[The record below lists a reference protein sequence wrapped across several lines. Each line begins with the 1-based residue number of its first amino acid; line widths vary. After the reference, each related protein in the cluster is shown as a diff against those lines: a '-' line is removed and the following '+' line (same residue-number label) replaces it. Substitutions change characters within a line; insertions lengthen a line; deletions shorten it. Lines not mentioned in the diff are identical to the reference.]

1 MREDATP
8 AAPLSR
14 RRTAGPGPP
23 SFAQERLWFF
33 DQVEPRSPVYNVTR
47 ALHLDGP
54 LDLGALQA
62 ALDVVVT
69 RHEAIRTSLEAVDGR
84 PVPRVAAP
92 GPVPLARVDL
102 ESRHPRADSEAVARL
117 LEEDARRPFDLSRDL
132 MLRATLFRLG
142 PERHILL
149 LVMHHIASDGW
160 SVQILLGEIAQCY
173 TASVSGRPAHLPDLP
188 VQYGDYAQWQRD
200 RLRGPIL
207 DRALTYWTRQL
218 RDLTPLELPAD
229 RPRPARQGYR
239 GGREPF
245 EVSAEITAALKLL
258 GRQERATL
266 FMTLLAAFQT
276 LLHRYSGRDDIA
288 VGSPV
293 AGRLHSGLR
302 GLIGFFVNTL
312 VLRCDLSGD
321 PPFRTL
327 LGRVRQVAVSAYEHQ
342 ELPFERL
349 VAELGPAR
357 TLSHAPLFQVMLAL
371 DNTPQAA
378 VAFAG
383 LVARGTPVDTGT
395 AKCDLTLAVRE
406 TASGLVGS
414 LEYSADLF
422 DVATVRRMLRHF
434 ETLLAGIAA
443 DPDQRLSAL
452 PLLTASERQH
462 LVVELN
468 ETQRAYPADRSIAE
482 LFEAQAAGA
491 PDAIA
496 LTFEGA
502 CLTYGDLD
510 RRANQLARRLRALGV
525 RPGIPVALCVE
536 RSLEMIVAL
545 LGILKAGGAY
555 VPLDPTYP
563 KQRLAF
569 MLDDTQAPVLLTQSR
584 LCAALPAPGPRVL
597 CLDTDWPAMAGD
609 SATTPVNLVTP
620 EHPAYIM
627 YTSGSTGRPK
637 GVRIPHRA
645 VVRLVKNTTYARLTA
660 DEVFLQLA
668 PLAFDASTFEIWG
681 SLLNGARLAI
691 APPGVLSVAELG
703 RVLRREQVTTLWL
716 TAALFHQ
723 VVEQDLDSLGPV
735 RQLLAG
741 GDVLSVP
748 HVRSALLRRPGC
760 RLINGYGP
768 TESTTFACCF
778 DVTAHGDVGSSV
790 PIGRPI
796 ANTRAHVLDRARQP
810 VPIGVPGE
818 LHLGGAGLAL
828 GYLNRPDLTAERFIP
843 DPFSDRPGDRLYRTG
858 DLVRYRPDG
867 NLEFLGRLDDQV
879 KIRGFRV
886 EPAEIEAVLREHPAV
901 RDAAVVAHEER
912 PGEKALVGYCVTR
925 AESESE
931 PATDELRRYLAERL
945 PAHMI
950 PASLIW
956 LAALPLTASGKVDR
970 RALPAPSVA
979 DRVVGRAASFG
990 PRDATEARL
999 VEIWEDLLCARPI
1012 GVADDF
1018 FELGGHSLLA
1028 VQMFARLREGLGVT
1042 LPLATLFQAPTIEGL
1057 AACIRKGQPLTS
1069 ERSLVAIRPTGGR
1082 PPLFA
1087 VPGVGGNVLCYGD
1100 LARLLPPDQ
1109 PVYGLQS
1116 RGLDG
1121 FATPP
1126 TRIEDIAAAFVDEI
1140 RAVQPEGPYY
1150 LVGAC
1155 MGGVVTWE
1163 MAQQLRG
1170 AGQEV
1175 GLLALLETWPP
1186 ARGVDASWLTPLG
1199 LRSRAMLEFTIGRLR
1214 LHLETLQRLRGPER
1228 VRYLHRQVGLFAR
1241 RLIQRDILGGNRPEF
1256 YRHVVTGANQLA
1268 FQRYEPRAFKGP
1280 VVFFRAEG
1288 RAVQSRDDPRLVWRE
1303 LATGGIEVHGI
1314 AAEDSGLMLV
1324 EPHVRLLAEQLG
1336 ACLDRA
1342 QAAFFEE
1349 RA

>member
-1 MREDATP
+1 MPENAAST
-8 AAPLSR
+8 APLSR
-14 RRTAGPGPP
+14 RRAEGPCPP

-33 DQVEPRSPVYNVTR
+33 DQFEPRSPVYHIAR

-62 ALDVVVT
+62 ALDMVAA
-69 RHEAIRTSLEAVDGR
+69 RHEAIRTSFEAVDGR
-84 PVPRVAAP
+84 PVPRVAAA
-92 GPVPLARVDL
+92 GPIPLARVDL
-102 ESRHPRADSEAVARL
+102 ESRGALTDSEAVAQFVA
-117 LEEDARRPFDLSRDL
+117 DAARRPFDLSRDL

-142 PERHILL
+142 ADRHILL
-149 LVMHHIASDGW
+149 FVMHHIASDGW
-160 SVQILLGEIAQCY
+160 SVQIFLRELAECY
-173 TASVSGRPAHLPDLP
+173 TASVSGRPARLRDLP

-200 RLRGPIL
+200 GLRGPVL

-218 RDLTPLELPAD
+218 RDLTPLELPTD
-229 RPRPARQGYR
+229 RPRPARQSYR

-245 EVSAEITAALKLL
+245 AISAEITTALKLL
-258 GRQERATL
+258 SRQGRATL

-293 AGRLHSGLR
+293 AGRLHSQLE

-327 LGRVRQVAVSAYEHQ
+327 LGRVQEIAVSAYEHQ
-342 ELPFERL
+342 ELPFEQL
-349 VAELGPAR
+349 VAELQPAR

-371 DNTPQAA
+371 DSTPRAT
-378 VAFAG
+378 VAFGG
-383 LVARGTPVDTGT
+383 LVASNTTVETAT
-395 AKCDLTLAVRE
+395 AKCDLTLFVRDS
-406 TASGLVGS
+406 AQGLVGS

-422 DVATVRRMLRHF
+422 DAATVRRMLGHF

-443 DPDQRLSAL
+443 DPGQRLSAL
-452 PLLTASERQH
+452 PLLNASERHQI
-462 LVVELN
+462 VAEWN
-468 ETQRAYPADRSIAE
+468 DTRRAYPADRSIAE
-482 LFEAQAAGA
+482 LFEAQAADA

-496 LTFEGA
+496 LTFEGDR
-502 CLTYGDLD
+502 LSYGDLN
-510 RRANQLARRLRALGV
+510 RRANQLAHRLAALGV
-525 RPGIPVALCVE
+525 RPEVPVALCVE
-536 RSLEMIVAL
+536 RSFEMIVSL

-569 MLDDTQAPVLLTQSR
+569 MLEDTQAPVLLTQDR
-584 LCAALPAPGPRVL
+584 LRAVLPAHGPRIL
-597 CLDTDWPAMAGD
+597 CLDADWPAVAGE
-609 SATTPVNLVTP
+609 SEATPVNQVTP
-620 EHPAYIM
+620 EHPAYVM

-637 GVRIPHRA
+637 GVSVPHRA

-703 RVLRREQVTTLWL
+703 QALRRDQVTTLWL

-748 HVRSALLRRPGC
+748 HVKSVLRGRPGC

-778 DVTAHGDVGSSV
+778 DVTAHGDVGLSV

-796 ANTRAHVLDRARQP
+796 ANTRAYVLDRAREL

-818 LHLGGAGLAL
+818 LYLGGDGLAR
-828 GYLNRPDLTAERFIP
+828 GYLNRPDLTAERFVP
-843 DPFSDRPGDRLYRTG
+843 DPFSDRPDARLYRTG

-886 EPAEIEAVLREHPAV
+886 EPAEIEAVLRQHRAV
-901 RDAAVVAHEER
+901 RDAVVVAREER
-912 PGEKALVGYCVTR
+912 SGEKALVGYCVTR
-925 AESESE
+925 GESE

-945 PAHMI
+945 PEHMI
-950 PASLIW
+950 PAHLIR

-970 RALPAPSVA
+970 PALPVPSVA
-979 DRVVGRAASFG
+979 DHVISQAASSG
-990 PRDATEARL
+990 PRDAIEARL
-999 VEIWEDLLCARPI
+999 VEIWEDVLSVRPI

-1018 FELGGHSLLA
+1018 FQLGGHSLLA

-1042 LPLATLFQAPTIEGL
+1042 LPLATLFQAPTIAGL
-1057 AACIRKGQPLTS
+1057 AACIRENQPLS
-1069 ERSLVAIRPTGGR
+1069 SGRSLVAIRRIGSR

-1100 LARLLPPDQ
+1100 LARLLSPDQ
-1109 PVYGLQS
+1109 PFYGLQS

-1121 FATPP
+1121 LAAPL

-1140 RAVQPEGPYY
+1140 RAVRPEGPYY
-1150 LVGAC
+1150 LVGTC

-1163 MAQQLRG
+1163 MAQQLRR

-1186 ARGVDASWLTPLG
+1186 MPDAASWSMSLG
-1199 LRSRAMLEFTIGRLR
+1199 LRSRAMLGFTTGRLR
-1214 LHLETLQRLRGPER
+1214 LHLETLQRLRGHER
-1228 VRYLHRQVGLFAR
+1228 LRYLRRRATLVAR
-1241 RLIQRDILGGNRPEF
+1241 RLVRRDILGGNRPEF
-1256 YRHVVTGANQLA
+1256 YMEVVTQANLLA
-1268 FQRYEPRAFKGP
+1268 FQHYEPRAFEGP
-1280 VVFFRAEG
+1280 VVLFRAE
-1288 RAVQSRDDPRLVWRE
+1288 RRDVQSRDDRRLVWRE
-1303 LATGGIEVHGI
+1303 LAIGGLEVHSI
-1314 AAEDSGLMLV
+1314 AAEDSGLMLM
-1324 EPHVRLLAEQLG
+1324 EPHVRPLAERLG
-1336 ACLDRA
+1336 ACLERA
-1342 QAAFFEE
+1342 QAVSSEG
-1349 RA
+1349 RART